1 MNKTMIVANNKKH
14 LKELIKNE
22 IKSHGNDCDLNHIDI
37 SNITDLSFLF
47 TNSKFNGNISKWDT
61 SNVTDMNCLFA
72 VIKTKFKS
80 IQNLKR

>member
-1 MNKTMIVANNKKH
+1 MIIAKDEEHQK
-14 LKELIKNE
+14 E
-22 IKSHGNDCDLNHIDI
+22 IKSHGNNFDLNHIDI
-37 SNITDLSFLF
+37 
-47 TNSKFNGNISKWDT
+47 